1 MKLNWRFWQSNKARR
16 EERAV
21 EESRMSPHE
30 RDLDREDIVARR
42 SDQAVNQFY
51 DDVEKLEP

>member
-1 MKLNWRFWQSNKARR
+1 MGLNWRFWQTNKARR

-21 EESRMSPHE
+21 EESRMTPHE
-30 RDLDREDIVARR
+30 RDVDREDITARK
-42 SDQAVNQFY
+42 DDAFVNQIY